1 MKRKIHKQYSVLHQ
15 YVNEFI
21 RIRSSISTK
30 EQRNLLLA
38 VESRLNTTLSGH

>member
-1 MKRKIHKQYSVLHQ
+1 MKRKIHKQYSVLQ

-21 RIRSSISTK
+21 RIRFSISTK